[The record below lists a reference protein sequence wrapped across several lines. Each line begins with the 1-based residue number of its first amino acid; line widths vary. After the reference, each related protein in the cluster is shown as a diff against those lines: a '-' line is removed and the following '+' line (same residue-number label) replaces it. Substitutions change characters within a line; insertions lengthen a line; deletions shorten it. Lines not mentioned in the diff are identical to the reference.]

1 MSRRSSAQPQEVREA
16 ETNSNQV
23 SNGGATT
30 PSRLSI
36 CSNKSDQVS
45 HEVLDADTFSIEMLP
60 EGPSS
65 ELAQAFRSES

>member
-36 CSNKSDQVS
+36 CSNKS
-45 HEVLDADTFSIEMLP
+45 EVLDADTFDIEMLP

-65 ELAQAFRSES
+65 DQAQAFRSES

>member
-16 ETNSNQV
+16 ETNNTQV

-36 CSNKSDQVS
+36 CSNKS
-45 HEVLDADTFSIEMLP
+45 EVLGTDTFSMEMP
-60 EGPSS
+60 PDEQSS
-65 ELAQAFRSES
+65 EVAQAFSPS

>member
-1 MSRRSSAQPQEVREA
+1 MSRRSSAQPQEVREL

-30 PSRLSI
+30 PNRLSI
-36 CSNKSDQVS
+36 FSNKS
-45 HEVLDADTFSIEMLP
+45 EVLDADTFSIEMLP

-65 ELAQAFRSES
+65 DMAQAFRSES